1 MPAPLLQVRNL
12 TTRFRTERG
21 EVNAVDNVSFD
32 VAPGE
37 TLAIVG
43 ESGSGKSVTALS
55 ILRLIPNPP
64 GRIESGQILFE
75 GKDLV
80 TMSDEEIRA
89 VRGDRIAM
97 IFQEPM
103 TSLNPTITVG
113 KQIAEPMNLHR
124 GTAWEQALKVA
135 GDLLAK
141 VRIPDAASK
150 ASAYPHQ
157 FSGGQRQRAM
167 IAMALACKP
176 RLIIADEPTTALDVT
191 VQAQVLDLLKELCRE
206 TNASLILITHD
217 LGVVARYADRVAVM
231 YGGRI
236 VEQSSAR
243 NIYKNPSHPYTRGL
257 LASVPRLD
265 GDSSQRLV
273 PIEGS
278 PPDLTRLPPGCAF
291 APRCRYAIAECQQQR
306 PPLRPVG
313 TDHVMACIR
322 DLPAMASTS
331 SAVPPARSEPVN
343 P

>member
-1 MPAPLLQVRNL
+1 MSEPLLQVRGL

-21 EVNAVDNVSFD
+21 EVTAVDNVSFD

-64 GRIESGQILFE
+64 GRIESGEILFE

-80 TMSDEEIRA
+80 KMSDEEIRA

-113 KQIAEPMNLHR
+113 RQIAEPINLHR
-124 GTAWEQALKVA
+124 GTAWDKALEQARE
-135 GDLLAK
+135 LLGR

-150 ASAYPHQ
+150 AGAYPHQ

-191 VQAQVLDLLKELCRE
+191 VQAQILDLLKELTRE
-206 TNASLILITHD
+206 TQASLILITHD

-236 VEQSSAR
+236 VEQASAR
-243 NIYKNPSHPYTRGL
+243 TLYKNP
-257 LASVPRLD
+257 
-265 GDSSQRLV
+265 
-273 PIEGS
+273 
-278 PPDLTRLPPGCAF
+278 
-291 APRCRYAIAECQQQR
+291 
-306 PPLRPVG
+306 
-313 TDHVMACIR
+313 
-322 DLPAMASTS
+322 
-331 SAVPPARSEPVN
+331 
-343 P
+343 